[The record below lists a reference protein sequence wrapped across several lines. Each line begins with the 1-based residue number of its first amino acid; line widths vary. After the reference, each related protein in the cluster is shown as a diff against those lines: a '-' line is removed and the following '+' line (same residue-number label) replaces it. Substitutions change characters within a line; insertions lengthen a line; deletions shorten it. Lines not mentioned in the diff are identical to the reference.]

1 MKKIGLQW
9 VLKSKNTNKMKKS
22 LYLLIL
28 VVLVSCNNK
37 TENNTS
43 ENTKNDT
50 ETLENKVVTPKNP
63 CDLFGTDQLVSVFDI
78 QDASTIEM
86 YARDQYG
93 TKKQCQFIWPEEK
106 GSVAGSQIM
115 IDITSKTDDMGAT
128 FSRMLDLD
136 LQNGLTARE
145 NNETIIIKP
154 TPLENFGD
162 FAYHWEQPSFQ
173 SVQKITFQ
181 VNDAYRV
188 DITYNA
194 HGTINASKDLIKS
207 KLIEIG
213 KTIKENL

>member
-1 MKKIGLQW
+1 
-9 VLKSKNTNKMKKS
+9 MKKS

-43 ENTKNDT
+43 ENKKNVT
-50 ETLENKVVTPKNP
+50 ETSENKVVTPKNP
-63 CDLFGTDQLVSVFDI
+63 CDLFNTDQLVSVFDI
-78 QDASTIEM
+78 KNASTIEM

-93 TKKQCQFIWPEEK
+93 TKKQCQFIWTEEE
-106 GSVAGSQIM
+106 GSVAVSQIM
-115 IDITSKTDDMGAT
+115 IDITSKTEDMGAT
-128 FSRMLDLD
+128 FARMLELD

-154 TPLENFGD
+154 TALENFGD
-162 FAYHWEQPSFQ
+162 FAYHWEQASFQ

-181 VNDAYRV
+181 VNNEYRV

-194 HGTINASKDLIKS
+194 HKSINASKDLIKS
-207 KLIEIG
+207 KLIAIG
-213 KTIKENL
+213 KTIKQNL

>member
-1 MKKIGLQW
+1 MKKVVFII
-9 VLKSKNTNKMKKS
+9 VLAIT
-22 LYLLIL
+22 
-28 VVLVSCNNK
+28 SCNNK

-50 ETLENKVVTPKNP
+50 ETSENKVVTPKNP
-63 CDLFGTDQLVSVFDI
+63 CDLFGTEQLVSVFDI

-86 YARDQYG
+86 YARDLYG

-115 IDITSKTDDMGAT
+115 IDITSKTEDMGAT

-213 KTIKENL
+213 NQIKQKL

>member
-1 MKKIGLQW
+1 
-9 VLKSKNTNKMKKS
+9 MKKS

-37 TENNTS
+37 TEN
-43 ENTKNDT
+43 TKNNT
-50 ETLENKVVTPKNP
+50 ETLESKVVTPKNP
-63 CDLFGTDQLVSVFDI
+63 CDLFGKDQLVSVFDI
-78 QDASTIEM
+78 QNASTIEM
-86 YARDQYG
+86 YARDEYG
-93 TKKQCQFIWPEEK
+93 TQTCQFIWPEEE
-106 GSVAGSQIM
+106 GSVAASQIM
-115 IDITSKTDDMGAT
+115 IDITPKTEDMGAT
-128 FSRMLDLD
+128 FARMLELD

-181 VNDAYRV
+181 VNNEYKV
-188 DITYNA
+188 NITYTAHKAVNA
-194 HGTINASKDLIKS
+194 PKDLIKS

-213 KTIKENL
+213 KIIKKAL

>member
-1 MKKIGLQW
+1 
-9 VLKSKNTNKMKKS
+9 MKKS

-43 ENTKNDT
+43 ENKKNVT
-50 ETLENKVVTPKNP
+50 ETSENKVVTPKNP
-63 CDLFGTDQLVSVFDI
+63 CDLFNTDQLVSVFDI
-78 QDASTIEM
+78 KNASTIEM

-93 TKKQCQFIWPEEK
+93 SKKQCQFIWTEEE

-115 IDITSKTDDMGAT
+115 IDITSKTEDMGAT
-128 FSRMLDLD
+128 FARMLELD

-154 TPLENFGD
+154 TVLENFGD
-162 FAYHWEQPSFQ
+162 FAYHWEQHSFQ

-181 VNDAYRV
+181 VNNEYRV

-194 HGTINASKDLIKS
+194 HKSINASKDLIKS
-207 KLIEIG
+207 KLIAIG
-213 KTIKENL
+213 KTIKQNL